1 MDIQRPSS
9 KGKRWLKRGLI
20 VTCTLAGAIGV
31 TVALSRLE
39 PASPV
44 VEKGTVWMDTVKRGD
59 MLREVSGP
67 GSLVPVDIR
76 WIAPSTAGRV
86 ERILVRP
93 GTGVTRDTVI
103 LELSNEELEL
113 QAEDAQL
120 KIQSAELQYEAKKV
134 ELDNVL
140 LDLQTSAARVDADL
154 AEAQLRA
161 RSDEE
166 LAKDGLI
173 SALQLQ
179 VSKVRSEEL
188 AKLKEI
194 EKKRLDVQRQYAKT
208 QLDVLQAQVRQA
220 TALYELRKKQVDLL
234 RVRAGFEGVLEQMLV
249 EEGQQVTTSTNLA
262 KVSDPRRL
270 KAVARI
276 DQNQARE
283 VQLGQKARIDL
294 RSAILSSHVVRID
307 PAVQEGTVNVDLEI
321 DDPLPP
327 GARPDLRL
335 DGYIEIEK
343 LANILIIGRPAF
355 GQPGA
360 VLSLF
365 KLSGNGQEA
374 TRTPVKLGRF
384 SVNKVEV
391 LEGLREGDRVIL
403 SDMNEYAKN
412 DRVRLR

>member
-1 MDIQRPSS
+1 MDIQRPTS
-9 KGKRWLKRGLI
+9 KWKRWFKRGLI
-20 VTCTLAGAIGV
+20 VTLTAAGAIGV
-31 TVALSRLE
+31 TAALSRLE
-39 PASPV
+39 PAAPA
-44 VEKGTVWMDTVKRGD
+44 VEKGTLWTDTVKRGD
-59 MLREVSGP
+59 LLREVNGP

-93 GTGVTRDTVI
+93 GTVVTRDTVI

-113 QAEDAQL
+113 QAEDARL
-120 KIQSAELQYEAKKV
+120 KIQSAELQYEAKQV

-140 LDLQTSAARVDADL
+140 LDLQTAAARVDADL
-154 AEAQLRA
+154 AEARLRA
-161 RSDEE
+161 RSDAE

-179 VSKVRSEEL
+179 VSQVRSEEL

-194 EKKRLDVQRQYAKT
+194 EQKRLDVQRQYAKT

-220 TALYELRKKQVDLL
+220 TALHELRQKQVGLL
-234 RVRAGFEGVLEQMLV
+234 RVRAGFDGVLEQMLV
-249 EEGQQVTTSTNLA
+249 EEGQPVTTSTNLA
-262 KVSDPRRL
+262 KVSDPGRL

-283 VQLGQKARIDL
+283 VKLGQTARIDL
-294 RSAILSSHVVRID
+294 RSAILHAHVARID
-307 PAVQEGTVNVDLEI
+307 PAVQEGTVNVDLVL
-321 DDPLPP
+321 DDPLPQ

-343 LANILIIGRPAF
+343 LTGILMIGRPAF

-360 VLSLF
+360 LISLF
-365 KLSGNGQEA
+365 KLSENGNEA
-374 TRTPVKLGRF
+374 ARVPVKLGRA
-384 SVNKVEV
+384 SVNWFEV